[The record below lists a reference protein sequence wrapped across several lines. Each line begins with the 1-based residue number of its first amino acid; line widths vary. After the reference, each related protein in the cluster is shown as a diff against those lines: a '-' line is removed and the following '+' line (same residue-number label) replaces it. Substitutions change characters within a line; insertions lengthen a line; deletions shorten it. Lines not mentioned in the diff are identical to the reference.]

1 MGGGYDLNLF
11 ASPPDSNFVCS
22 VCHGVLKR
30 PARLPCS
37 HIFCK
42 KCILQWLARGGAG
55 LGERAGES
63 HLQRKTNAALG
74 RPDIAEFES
83 WLYCLVAV

>member
-1 MGGGYDLNLF
+1 MSGGYDLNLF

-42 KCILQWLARGGAG
+42 KCIFQWLARGGAG
-55 LGERAGES
+55 SGEGAGES
-63 HLQRKTNAALG
+63 YPQRTSAALG
-74 RPDIAEFES
+74 GPDVAEFES